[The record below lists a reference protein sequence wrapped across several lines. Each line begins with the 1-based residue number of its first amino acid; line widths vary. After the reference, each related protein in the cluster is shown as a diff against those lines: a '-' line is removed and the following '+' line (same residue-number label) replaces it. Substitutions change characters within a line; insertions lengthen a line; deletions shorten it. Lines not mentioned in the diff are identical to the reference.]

1 MKTIQTSIGFTLGAM
16 AGAAYAC
23 AAFTEEPELR
33 DGLLKVARQLV
44 DLNEGKERHDTGI
57 PIEELRKILRE
68 ESITPKRKDDEALA
82 WNGALVTIQWEAE
95 SFLGL
100 EHQESL

>member
-1 MKTIQTSIGFTLGAM
+1 MRTIQTSIGFTLGAM

-44 DLNEGKERHDTGI
+44 ALNEGKARHDTGI

-68 ESITPKRKDDEALA
+68 GSVTPKCKDAEALA
-82 WNGALVTIQWEAE
+82 WNGALLAVRRSAE
-95 SFLGL
+95 EYLGVD
-100 EHQESL
+100 HHESL